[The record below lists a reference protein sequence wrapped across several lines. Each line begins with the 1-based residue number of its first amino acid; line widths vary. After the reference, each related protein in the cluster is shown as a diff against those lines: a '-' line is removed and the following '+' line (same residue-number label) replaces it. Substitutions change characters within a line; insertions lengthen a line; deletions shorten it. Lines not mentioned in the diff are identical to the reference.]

1 MSDLQK
7 NNNLQFVNPLTPSL
21 TPTSTP
27 STIPI
32 DIPWYSNFMIL
43 TSVII
48 AGLCLL
54 SFIIGLIAV
63 ATGSLFKNKNS
74 TNDTFAVD
82 NPMHSKGGY
91 FYLD

>member
-1 MSDLQK
+1 MSNKQ
-7 NNNLQFVNPLTPSL
+7 NSNLQMVNSLTPS
-21 TPTSTP
+21 PTSTP
-27 STIPI
+27 SYSPTPV
-32 DIPWYSNFMIL
+32 DIPWYANFMIL

-48 AGLCLL
+48 GGLCLL
-54 SFIIGLIAV
+54 SLIIGLIAV

-74 TNDTFAVD
+74 TDDTFAVD